1 MYESVSGEVGLV
13 ISSVN
18 EQLYTGF
25 YKGPKEM
32 NEKKFVRD
40 VFKKGDRFFSFGDL
54 VYLDKN
60 YNIYFRDR
68 TGDTFRFV
76 KRCICSKFSSSY
88 YPFSEDSTKCV
99 VFFSDITIL
108 VYVITKFNVFTVNIH
123 IFSVII
129 SMFYVIYNTIN
140 QIII

>member
-1 MYESVSGEVGLV
+1 MDTSVSGEVGLV

-32 NEKKFVRD
+32 NEKKFVRN

-54 VYLDKN
+54 VYLDKD

-68 TGDTFRFV
+68 IGDTFRLV
-76 KRCICSKFSSSY
+76 KRCM
-88 YPFSEDSTKCV
+88 
-99 VFFSDITIL
+99 L
-108 VYVITKFNVFTVNIH
+108 
-123 IFSVII
+123 
-129 SMFYVIYNTIN
+129 
-140 QIII
+140 